1 MSLGSL
7 GGVELLVDGEMIH
20 FYRRQ
25 TAIVGLMEVK
35 TARGTSPPALPASLL
50 RQVVQP
56 SFLRPLSLCP
66 LTAHSS
72 LDVNA
77 NSQSPHL

>member
-25 TAIVGLMEVK
+25 TAIVGLME
-35 TARGTSPPALPASLL
+35 ARQQEGLPHRPSQLL
-50 RQVVQP
+50 FYGRWCSQV
-56 SFLRPLSLCP
+56 SFVL
-66 LTAHSS
+66 
-72 LDVNA
+72 
-77 NSQSPHL
+77 